1 MAPAELDLT
10 DERSI
15 MQGDSY
21 TLTVT
26 VGGSLYA
33 TTDFSATGWVFAAS
47 LRPGYPVNGS
57 DPVAGE
63 VEFGVAVDDD
73 TVGTA
78 VVTLT
83 LTPAQTA
90 ALAWRSKWVWDF
102 QVTDPDDE
110 VLTLIRGTSVTVLP
124 QVTA

>member
-26 VGGSLYA
+26 VSGSLYSGV
-33 TTDFSATGWVFAAS
+33 DFSAVGWAFAAS
-47 LRPGYPVNGS
+47 LRPGYPVNGAS
-57 DPVAGE
+57 PVAGE
-63 VEFGVAVDDD
+63 VEFAVAVDDD

-90 ALAWRSKWVWDF
+90 GLAWRSRWVWDF
-102 QVTDPDDE
+102 QVTNPTGG

>member
-10 DERSI
+10 DERAI

-21 TLTVT
+21 ELTVT
-26 VGGSLYA
+26 VSGSLYA
-33 TTDFSATGWVFAAS
+33 TTDFSATGWAFAAS
-47 LRPGYPVNGS
+47 LRPGLPGNTATPVT
-57 DPVAGE
+57 GE
-63 VEFGVAVDDD
+63 VEFGVDVDDD

-78 VVTLT
+78 VVTLS

-90 ALAWRSKWVWDF
+90 SLAWRSKWVWDF
-102 QVTDPDDE
+102 QVTNPTGG

>member
-10 DERSI
+10 DERAI

-33 TTDFSATGWVFAAS
+33 TTDFSATGWAFAAS
-47 LRPGYPVNGS
+47 LRPGYPVNGA

-78 VVTLT
+78 VVTLS

>member
-33 TTDFSATGWVFAAS
+33 STDFSATGWSFAAS
-47 LRPGYPVNGS
+47 LRPGYPSSGAT
-57 DPVAGE
+57 PVTGE
-63 VEFGVAVDDD
+63 VEFAVSVDDG

-78 VVTLT
+78 VVTLS

-90 ALAWRSKWVWDF
+90 ALAWRSRWVWDF
-102 QVTDPDDE
+102 EVTNPTGE
-110 VLTLIRGTSVTVLP
+110 VLTLIRGTRVTVLP
-124 QVTA
+124 EVTA

>member
-10 DERSI
+10 DDRAI

-21 TLTVT
+21 ELTVT

-33 TTDFSATGWVFAAS
+33 TTDFSATGWAFAAS
-47 LRPGYPVNGS
+47 LRPGFPGNTAT
-57 DPVAGE
+57 PVAGE
-63 VEFGVAVDDD
+63 VEFAVDVDDD

-78 VVTLT
+78 VVTLS

-102 QVTDPDDE
+102 QVTDPTGD

>member
-1 MAPAELDLT
+1 MAPAELDLI

-21 TLTVT
+21 ELTVT
-26 VGGSLYA
+26 VSGSLYA
-33 TTDFSATGWVFAAS
+33 GVDFSDPGWVFAAS
-47 LRPGYPVNGS
+47 LRPGYPGRGA
-57 DPVAGE
+57 DPVEGE
-63 VEFGVAVDDD
+63 VEFGVDVDDA
-73 TVGTA
+73 TPGVA
-78 VVTLT
+78 VVTLS

-90 ALAWRSKWVWDF
+90 GLAWRSPWVWDF
-102 QVTDPDDE
+102 EVTNPDDE

>member
-10 DERSI
+10 DERAI

-21 TLTVT
+21 ELTVT

-33 TTDFSATGWVFAAS
+33 TTDFSATGWEFAAS
-47 LRPGYPVNGS
+47 LRPGYPGNTAT
-57 DPVAGE
+57 PVAGE
-63 VEFGVAVDDD
+63 VEFAVDVDDD

-78 VVTLT
+78 VVTLS

-90 ALAWRSKWVWDF
+90 GLAWRSKWVWDF
-102 QVTDPDDE
+102 QVTDPTGD

>member
-10 DERSI
+10 DERAI

-33 TTDFSATGWVFAAS
+33 TTDFSATGWAFAAS
-47 LRPGYPVNGS
+47 LRPGYPVNGA

-78 VVTLT
+78 GVTLS

>member
-26 VGGSLYA
+26 VSGSLYSGV
-33 TTDFSATGWVFAAS
+33 DFSAVGWEFAAS
-47 LRPGYPVNGS
+47 LRPGYPGNTAA
-57 DPVAGE
+57 PVAGE

-78 VVTLT
+78 IVTLT

-90 ALAWRSKWVWDF
+90 GLAWRSRWVWDF
-102 QVTDPDDE
+102 QVTNPDDE
-110 VLTLIRGTSVTVLP
+110 VLTLIRGTQVTVLP
-124 QVTA
+124 EVTA

>member
-33 TTDFSATGWVFAAS
+33 TTDFSATGWAFAAS
-47 LRPGYPVNGS
+47 LRPGYPVNGA
-57 DPVAGE
+57 DPVTGE

-90 ALAWRSKWVWDF
+90 GLAWRSKWVWDF
-102 QVTDPDDE
+102 QVTNPTGG

>member
-21 TLTVT
+21 ELTVT

-33 TTDFSATGWVFAAS
+33 TTDFSATGWEFAAS
-47 LRPGYPVNGS
+47 LRPGYPVNGA

-78 VVTLT
+78 VVTLS

-102 QVTDPDDE
+102 EVTDPDGG

>member
-10 DERSI
+10 DDRAI

-21 TLTVT
+21 ELTVT
-26 VGGSLYA
+26 VSGSLYA
-33 TTDFSATGWVFAAS
+33 ATDFSATGWVFAAS
-47 LRPGYPVNGS
+47 LRPGFPGNTAT
-57 DPVAGE
+57 PVAGE
-63 VEFGVAVDDD
+63 VEFAVDVDDD

-78 VVTLT
+78 VVTLS

-90 ALAWRSKWVWDF
+90 GLAWRSKWVWDF
-102 QVTDPDDE
+102 QVTDPTGD

>member
-33 TTDFSATGWVFAAS
+33 STDFSATGWAFAAS
-47 LRPGYPVNGS
+47 LRPGYPGNAAA
-57 DPVAGE
+57 PVAGE

-73 TVGTA
+73 TVGSA

-90 ALAWRSKWVWDF
+90 ELAWRSRWMWDF
-102 QVTDPDDE
+102 QVTNPTGG

>member
-10 DERSI
+10 DDRAI

-21 TLTVT
+21 EMTVT
-26 VGGSLYA
+26 VSGSLYA

-47 LRPGYPVNGS
+47 LRPGFPGNTAT
-57 DPVAGE
+57 PVAGE
-63 VEFGVAVDDD
+63 VEFAVDVDDD

-78 VVTLT
+78 VVTLS

-102 QVTDPDDE
+102 QVTDPSGD

>member
-10 DERSI
+10 DDRAI

-21 TLTVT
+21 ELTVT

-33 TTDFSATGWVFAAS
+33 TTDFSATGWAFAAS
-47 LRPGYPVNGS
+47 LRPGYPSSGAT
-57 DPVAGE
+57 PVTGE
-63 VEFGVAVDDD
+63 VEFAVAVDDS

-78 VVTLT
+78 VVTLS

-90 ALAWRSKWVWDF
+90 ALAWRSRWVWDF
-102 QVTDPDDE
+102 QVTDPTGD

>member
-26 VGGSLYA
+26 VGGSLYSGV
-33 TTDFSATGWVFAAS
+33 DFSATGWAFAAS
-47 LRPGYPVNGS
+47 LRPGYPGNTAT
-57 DPVAGE
+57 PVTGE

-90 ALAWRSKWVWDF
+90 GLAWRSRWVWDF
-102 QVTDPDDE
+102 QVTNPSGA

-124 QVTA
+124 EVTA

>member
-33 TTDFSATGWVFAAS
+33 STDFSATGWSFAAS
-47 LRPGYPVNGS
+47 LRPGYPGNTAT
-57 DPVAGE
+57 PVAGE
-63 VEFGVAVDDD
+63 VEFGIDVDDD

-90 ALAWRSKWVWDF
+90 GLAWRSRWVWDF
-102 QVTDPDDE
+102 QVTDPDGE

>member
-1 MAPAELDLT
+1 MAPAELDLI
-10 DERSI
+10 DERAI

-26 VGGSLYA
+26 VSGSLYSGV
-33 TTDFSATGWVFAAS
+33 DFSAPGWTFAAS
-47 LRPGYPVNGS
+47 LRPGYPVNGAT
-57 DPVAGE
+57 PVTGE

-90 ALAWRSKWVWDF
+90 GLAWRSRWVWDF
-102 QVTDPDDE
+102 QVTNPDDE
-110 VLTLIRGTSVTVLP
+110 VLTLLRGASVTVLP
-124 QVTA
+124 EVTA